1 MRLFIY
7 ICFMKKLLIE
17 KRKLNPIEID
27 YLISNYKT
35 KYKIGFT
42 NKEISK
48 ILLKLEISPSVY
60 NDSFGINTCAVI
72 DGQYVFYHSDVFRTI
87 INILKNKQT

>member
-1 MRLFIY
+1 
-7 ICFMKKLLIE
+7 MKRLLIE
-17 KRKLNPIEID
+17 KRKLTILEID

-60 NDSFGINTCAVI
+60 NDNFGINTCAAI

-87 INILKNKQT
+87 INIWKKQT

>member
-1 MRLFIY
+1 
-7 ICFMKKLLIE
+7 MKRLLIE
-17 KRKLNPIEID
+17 KRKLTILEID
-27 YLISNYKT
+27 CLFHSNYKT

-48 ILLKLEISPSVY
+48 ILLKFEIPPSVY
-60 NDSFGINTCAVI
+60 SDNFGINTCAVI

-87 INILKNKQT
+87 INILKNK

>member
-1 MRLFIY
+1 
-7 ICFMKKLLIE
+7 MKKILIE
-17 KRKLNPIEID
+17 KRKLTILEID

-60 NDSFGINTCAVI
+60 SDNFGLNTCAVI
-72 DGQYVFYHSDVFRTI
+72 DEQYVFYHSDVFRTI